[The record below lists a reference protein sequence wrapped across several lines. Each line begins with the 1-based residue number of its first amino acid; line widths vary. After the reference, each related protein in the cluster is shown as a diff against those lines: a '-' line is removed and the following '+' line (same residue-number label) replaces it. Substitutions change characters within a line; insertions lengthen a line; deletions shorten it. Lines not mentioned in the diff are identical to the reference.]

1 MPLTMLR
8 ISLNE
13 LANFWYNFSLA
24 MFIAVLNTGKDIQGI
39 RKKSTLIKSVIFC
52 GKSCGKQ
59 SCF

>member
-39 RKKSTLIKSVIFC
+39 RKKSTLIKSVIFVE
-52 GKSCGKQ
+52 K
-59 SCF
+59 